1 VLSRV
6 VEATVLVVS
15 KDGIAFIFRVRN
27 LHSMTSQKTRIF
39 MKCSARTENLG
50 RQMKTY
56 LRLRLHLECQLAKL
70 LYLSED

>member
-1 VLSRV
+1 MG
-6 VEATVLVVS
+6 ATVLDIS
-15 KDGIAFIFRVRN
+15 KDGIVFIFRVTN
-27 LHSMTSQKTRIF
+27 PNSVTSQKTRIF
-39 MKCSARTENLG
+39 LNCSARTQNLA